1 MSLMEGKIRK
11 PASWL
16 VTLFV
21 KPFYIAKALYMAIPW
36 IFRNRQA
43 VVKPRIFN
51 FFTALRKDSPSGK
64 LGVAG
69 FCWGGY
75 YSFLLA
81 RDDPST
87 RVRTVDD
94 RGEGGE
100 VGLVDV
106 VFVAHPS
113 MLKFPKDIEAVSEK
127 VPMRVVVGSED
138 HAVKPEKVA
147 VMKEVLEGKG
157 KKHRGIEGEGEAGG
171 EGVKEVIVLEGAKHG
186 FAIRLNPKD
195 EVQNEAAEKAE
206 DLAVQWFGRW
216 FA

>member
-1 MSLMEGKIRK
+1 MEEKIRK

-64 LGVAG
+64 LGTAG

-75 YSFLLA
+75 YTFLLA
-81 RDDPST
+81 RDEPST
-87 RVRTVDD
+87 RVRKVDD
-94 RGEGGE
+94 GGEGSE

-127 VPMRVVVGSED
+127 MPIRVVVGSED
-138 HAVKPEKVA
+138 HALKPEKVA
-147 VMKEVLEGKG
+147 QMKEVLEGKG
-157 KKHRGIEGEGEAGG
+157 KKHGEVEGEGING
-171 EGVKEVIVLEGAKHG
+171 VIVLEGAKHG
-186 FAIRLNPKD
+186 FAVRLDPKD
-195 EVQNEAAEKAE
+195 DVQNEAAEKAE
-206 DLAVQWFGRW
+206 DLAVQWFRRW
-216 FA
+216 FV